1 MRLFNRSQGQ
11 EEDGS
16 GSDDGDQTLDLSV
29 SRDTD
34 GQVGLYSKVKQGI
47 QNTIVVKLFI
57 VAKKRY
63 YDEKIC
69 KLFKVLFTYIIL

>member
-1 MRLFNRSQGQ
+1 MRLFGRSQGQ

-34 GQVGLYSKVKQGI
+34 GQVRKFRV
-47 QNTIVVKLFI
+47 
-57 VAKKRY
+57 
-63 YDEKIC
+63 
-69 KLFKVLFTYIIL
+69 IIIII

>member
-34 GQVGLYSKVKQGI
+34 GQVGLYSEVKQGI

-57 VAKKRY
+57 VVKKN
-63 YDEKIC
+63 
-69 KLFKVLFTYIIL
+69 ILWWENMQIV

>member
-16 GSDDGDQTLDLSV
+16 GSDDGEQTLDLSV

-34 GQVGLYSKVKQGI
+34 GQVTTNKQYYFNIWSEEMQITRFYSNFI
-47 QNTIVVKLFI
+47 QSPYFL
-57 VAKKRY
+57 
-63 YDEKIC
+63 
-69 KLFKVLFTYIIL
+69 LSSL